1 MKYLVYIFYF
11 AFIFSCNS
19 KEKNEN
25 IEENVAGKKVYD
37 MYQPSE
43 MATLMNEMYA
53 ENLKIKNEI
62 LAGNTPEVFPTDFL
76 KINTAQLSDFKK
88 RNAKFKALSAR
99 TKKASSGQRSTGA
112 RPDARRGRTQGARR
126 LHSSVRKR
134 DRIRNTKP
142 GVKGQGSNNNIRL

>member
-1 MKYLVYIFYF
+1 MKYLVYIFCF

-76 KINTAQLSDFKK
+76 KIHTAQLSDFKK
-88 RNAKFKALSAR
+88 RNAKFEAFSKLYIVAEQDVLIQNLQCQLKIVLITQLVFVFLV
-99 TKKASSGQRSTGA
+99 TKQNVQ
-112 RPDARRGRTQGARR
+112 DQYQE
-126 LHSSVRKR
+126 L
-134 DRIRNTKP
+134 RNY
-142 GVKGQGSNNNIRL
+142 